1 MINQLRIEGYKM
13 RRFMPFYCCIAGL
26 ALMAIYY
33 FICGLPNKMIP
44 CYSSMHDGF
53 GDAVQ
58 DCSFAFLLGMLISW
72 YVGSDLTNRTIH
84 RSLVTGCNRWMIVVT
99 RIMATSVLTALLHVG
114 FIAAECIGFGKQYGF
129 SFEGFGSRELL
140 WLGVVV
146 LQLIAYNELF
156 VPISIFCG
164 NVYSALFVCVSAA
177 TIGGNILRNVF
188 HGNYI
193 YEHSFF
199 CFAKSS
205 TNADLIPCAVCA
217 IVAIVI
223 LTVDSIIIFN
233 KKDLS
238 N

>member
-1 MINQLRIEGYKM
+1 
-13 RRFMPFYCCIAGL
+13 
-26 ALMAIYY
+26 MAIYY
-33 FICGLPNKMIP
+33 FICGLPNKMVP
-44 CYSSMHDGF
+44 YYSSMHDGF

-84 RSLVTGCNRWMIVVT
+84 RSLVTGCNRWMIIIT
-99 RIMATSVLTALLHVG
+99 RILATSILTSLFHIS
-114 FIAAECIGFGKQYGF
+114 FIVTQCIGFGKTYGC
-129 SFEGFGSRELL
+129 SFEGFDSRDLL
-140 WLGVVV
+140 WLGVVL
-146 LQLIAYNELF
+146 LQLVAYNVLF
-156 VPISIFCG
+156 VLISIICG

-205 TNADLIPCAVCA
+205 ANTDLVPCAVCA
-217 IVAIVI
+217 IMAIVI
-223 LTVDSIIIFN
+223 LTVGSIIFFN